1 MDKHA
6 LAEFL
11 RGKRERVRPE
21 DVGLPHGS
29 RRRTPGLRREE
40 VAQLAHIS
48 VDHYSRLEQARG
60 RHPSRAVLTG
70 IARALRLSD
79 QERAHLF
86 RLAGEAAP
94 EQAQGPSR
102 AVDPGTLKLLE
113 RLTDAGALVL
123 DNTCR
128 VLAWNPLA
136 AALFEDFAALNGADR
151 NVIRRYFLHPD
162 SVRRGYGT
170 AEPNRFVTAAVSYLR
185 VAAARY
191 PDSAELRAL
200 IDELLA
206 GSEDFTRL
214 WNSHELRID
223 HHHHMEIRHPQVG
236 PVELDFDILTVP
248 GQDQQLII
256 FTAEPDSSA
265 YRALQLLNVL
275 GIQRM
280 DIPTAES
287 GIPPNSVW
295 RESGGAR
302 H

>member
-6 LAEFL
+6 LAAFL

-21 DVGLPHGS
+21 DVGLPHGP

-60 RHPSRAVLTG
+60 RHPSHAVLTG

-79 QERAHLF
+79 QERTHLF

-94 EQAQGPSR
+94 EPVQGPSR
-102 AVDPGTLKLLE
+102 DVDPGTLNLLE

-136 AALFEDFAALNGADR
+136 AALFEDFSALTGSDR

-162 SVRRGYGT
+162 PEHRGYGMT
-170 AEPNRFVTAAVSYLR
+170 QPHRFVTAAVSYLR
-185 VAAARY
+185 VATARY
-191 PDSAELRAL
+191 PDNAELHAL
-200 IDELLA
+200 VDELLV
-206 GSEDFTRL
+206 GSEDFARL
-214 WNSHELRID
+214 WNSHELRIEHHD
-223 HHHHMEIRHPQVG
+223 HQEIQHPQVG
-236 PVELDFDILTVP
+236 SIELDFDVLTVP

-256 FTAEPDSSA
+256 LTAEPDSRA
-265 YRALQLLNVL
+265 YRTLQLLKVI
-275 GIQRM
+275 GTQRM
-280 DIPTAES
+280 DIAT
-287 GIPPNSVW
+287 
-295 RESGGAR
+295 
-302 H
+302 